1 MLENQYF
8 TKYNESQLW
17 IEAKTDKANYKVAFL
32 VKPYAVKLRK
42 SKTLDK
48 IRY

>member
-1 MLENQYF
+1 MPGNQYLA
-8 TKYNESQLW
+8 KYNLSQHW

-48 IRY
+48 IRH